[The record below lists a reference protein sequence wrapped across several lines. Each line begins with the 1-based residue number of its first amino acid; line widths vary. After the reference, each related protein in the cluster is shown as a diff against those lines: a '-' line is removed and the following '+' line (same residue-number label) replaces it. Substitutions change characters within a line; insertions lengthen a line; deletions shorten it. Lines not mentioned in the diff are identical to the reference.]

1 LAKDKKVYIC
11 KDCGSQSPKWMGK
24 CNDCGEWNTYE
35 EKIVKASAI
44 KSNSSR
50 MVTTTN
56 PTKLRAIVQSNS
68 DRIVT
73 GVSEFDRVMGGGI
86 VRDSISIISAPPG
99 MGKSTLLLQL
109 TNALSL
115 KGYKILYASG
125 EESNSQI
132 KNRADRTVKEIA
144 DNFWV
149 VSDTKLDEI
158 LQHIETIDADLIIL
172 DSIQTFTL
180 EEYSGSR
187 AGSPTQV
194 IECATALKDKA
205 KNPDRPRAVFLVGQ
219 MTKADEMAGPRILE
233 HLVDTVLYIEGE
245 DGEELK
251 HLISKKNRYGDTS
264 ESGLFRMSEIGM
276 EEIADPSEFFMTKRD
291 ELVPG
296 SALAVI
302 KDGTRPIVVEVESL
316 VSKSFTPYPSRLS
329 ECFARKEQ
337 LGTLISILEERGGVG
352 LYDKNVIIKAT
363 GGLKLTETSVNL
375 AVVMSIA
382 SSALNHGIS
391 TDTVFIGELGLTGE
405 LKKVPSLEQRLKE
418 VDRMGFKK
426 AYIPM
431 NCLKTGIKFKN
442 IKVIPCKKLTD
453 VIEKEFK
460 CN

>member
-1 LAKDKKVYIC
+1 MAKDKKVYIC
-11 KDCGSQSPKWMGK
+11 KECGARSPKWMGK
-24 CNDCGEWNTYE
+24 CSDCGAWNTYE
-35 EKIVKASAI
+35 EKIVKASDL

-50 MVTTTN
+50 MVITTN

-109 TNALSL
+109 ANSLSL

-132 KNRADRTVKEIA
+132 KNRADRIVKEVA

-158 LQHIETIDADLIIL
+158 LQHIETVDADLIIL

-180 EEYSGSR
+180 EEYSSSR

-264 ESGLFRMSEIGM
+264 ESGLFRMTEIGM
-276 EEIADPSEFFMTKRD
+276 EEITDPSEFFMTKRE

-442 IKVIPCKKLTD
+442 IKVIPCKKLID
-453 VIEKEFK
+453 VIQKEIK
-460 CN
+460 